1 MAEWDVVSQAPAPEF
16 DDRWAPVAEEVVQD
30 PWTPVQHTP
39 VQPQGRG
46 ILQALKDY
54 PEHFVKTLLETPQR
68 AIEASEGLR
77 TTGELSP
84 EGAGDIMGGAMLGG
98 VKFSKKVSGA
108 KPSAAGEAASEWKP
122 VGEVQASVTEPPA
135 VPVTEALAPDLVSA
149 PTQAAKALGSP
160 MEMANEWAANP
171 ETVHGKLDALIGSIR
186 ETELAL
192 KKKYNVKKVEDL
204 EDAPLTDAER
214 HFLFYE
220 EAPTSKESVRD
231 ISRQLQPVDSLA
243 EAAQE
248 IAYEFKRLPSDV
260 SKMNSEQQLAVMRLQ
275 VLFHEVSRLGG
286 DLQTVLRESAKK
298 YGSRFNDPND
308 AQFMVQNAGES
319 LKKLFEQRDV
329 SPQQKQL
336 APPVEPV
343 KPSVPKQEASV
354 DPALA
359 RPEPTPQ
366 QMSSAQSAAKV
377 IKNILIPDE
386 VSPMAENAAA
396 DIRAAGGRAARDTET
411 TRAALDA
418 ESRKVSALPDA
429 EKLGLIDYIENRSKE
444 GAPEVRADLKPV
456 ADAVKTAMDTR
467 RAKLE
472 ALDSTEKAR
481 FVEDYYTH
489 LWKDPEA
496 AARAFNGPAKEGSGR
511 FLKERSIPTVA
522 EGIARGLEPVSID
535 PLETTM
541 RYVQSMDR
549 FIATEEVVNK
559 ALKDGSVKHYT
570 PGEQPPGWVQ
580 VNTRRGA
587 ANPLYAPE
595 DWARVYN
602 NFVDRGI
609 HANADWGKIYDGAR
623 NTSNAITT
631 LELGL
636 SGFHAATMAQEAM
649 ANAVARGIGEIASG
663 KPVSA
668 LKSLI
673 KAPIAPIADTLR
685 GRKLEQTYLNKSKG
699 TPLMQEITD
708 LLTEAGGRGKGAR
721 HAPDYQYSQAGSYWD
736 SFKRGSVM
744 AEIKAAGRDI
754 RERPVA
760 APIKLL
766 ASQVGRVM
774 QTVAKPLF
782 EYTIPKMKN
791 GAFYE
796 NMASW
801 MEANPSADHATQ
813 VKAARKIWDSIDN
826 RFGEVVQDNIFWN
839 KTLKQ
844 SLQVALRSYS
854 WTFGTI
860 QEIGGGAK
868 DLLRH
873 PTSLSPKSKHYSP
886 KAAYIIA
893 LPITYA
899 TLNAVYQKLKTGKDP
914 ESIQDVM
921 RGGLSG
927 GTQPG
932 VGGRGTVP
940 ERTMMPGYMKDV
952 FGWYHHPVQEM
963 ANKIATAPRMVKES
977 LTNKDWK
984 DQPIRNP
991 SAPYPEQVR
1000 EYFKYVYQS
1009 LGPISVK
1016 QLLKG
1021 NKEGSNISTG
1031 ETLLGLRPTP
1041 SFLQDPEGYEKMM
1054 KGIGQRDWQ
1063 KKERYD
1069 KKQERQY
1076 GGP

>member
-1 MAEWDVVSQAPAPEF
+1 
-16 DDRWAPVAEEVVQD
+16 
-30 PWTPVQHTP
+30 
-39 VQPQGRG
+39 
-46 ILQALKDY
+46 
-54 PEHFVKTLLETPQR
+54 
-68 AIEASEGLR
+68 
-77 TTGELSP
+77 
-84 EGAGDIMGGAMLGG
+84 
-98 VKFSKKVSGA
+98 
-108 KPSAAGEAASEWKP
+108 
-122 VGEVQASVTEPPA
+122 
-135 VPVTEALAPDLVSA
+135 
-149 PTQAAKALGSP
+149 
-160 MEMANEWAANP
+160 
-171 ETVHGKLDALIGSIR
+171 
-186 ETELAL
+186 
-192 KKKYNVKKVEDL
+192 
-204 EDAPLTDAER
+204 
-214 HFLFYE
+214 
-220 EAPTSKESVRD
+220 
-231 ISRQLQPVDSLA
+231 
-243 EAAQE
+243 
-248 IAYEFKRLPSDV
+248 
-260 SKMNSEQQLAVMRLQ
+260 
-275 VLFHEVSRLGG
+275 
-286 DLQTVLRESAKK
+286 
-298 YGSRFNDPND
+298 
-308 AQFMVQNAGES
+308 
-319 LKKLFEQRDV
+319 
-329 SPQQKQL
+329 
-336 APPVEPV
+336 
-343 KPSVPKQEASV
+343 
-354 DPALA
+354 
-359 RPEPTPQ
+359 
-366 QMSSAQSAAKV
+366 MSSAKSAAKV
-377 IKNILIPDE
+377 IQNILIPDE
-386 VSPMAENAAA
+386 VSPMAESAAA
-396 DIRAAGGRAARDTET
+396 NIRSAGGRAARDTET

-418 ESRKVSALPDA
+418 ESRKVSALPNA
-429 EKLGLIDYIENRSKE
+429 EKLGLIDYIENRSKVSDDHLPPVYKEQAE
-444 GAPEVRADLKPV
+444 GIRKEGIFVKPTEGLTSETMPATAFDGDTIKASQNSVSAKDVKYWKKQIENGARPAILLEERSPGKYRIVDGHTRATAYSQAGVKDIPVLVKAEGGGRNIRADLKPV
-456 ADAVKTAMDTR
+456 ADAVKTAMDNR
-467 RAKLE
+467 RSKLE

-496 AARAFNGPAKEGSGR
+496 AARVFSGPSKEGSGR

-549 FIATEEVVNK
+549 FIATEEVINK

-609 HANADWGKIYDGAR
+609 HRNADWGKIYDGAR
-623 NTSNAITT
+623 NTSNAITS

-668 LKSLI
+668 LKSLV

-708 LLTEAGGRGKGAR
+708 LLTEAGGRAKGAR

-736 SFKRGSVM
+736 SFKRGSVGLELRAAD
-744 AEIKAAGRDI
+744 AEYAGKGLVGTGGVAIKQTF
-754 RERPVA
+754 RE
-760 APIKLL
+760 
-766 ASQVGRVM
+766 VGRVL

-801 MEANPSADHATQ
+801 MEANPGADHATQ

-854 WTFGTI
+854 WTFGTT

-873 PTSLSPKSKHYSP
+873 PSSLSPKSKYYSP
-886 KAAYIIA
+886 KAAYVIA

-914 ESIQDVM
+914 ESISDVM

-952 FGWYHHPVQEM
+952 FGWYHHPVQELS
-963 ANKIATAPRMVKES
+963 NKIATGPRMVKES

-991 SAPYPEQVR
+991 NAPYPEQVR

-1031 ETLLGLRPTP
+1031 ETVLGLRPTP
-1041 SFLQDPEGYEKMM
+1041 SFLQDPEGYDKM
-1054 KGIGQRDWQ
+1054 KHGINERDWQ
-1063 KKERYD
+1063 KKERFD
-1069 KKQERQY
+1069 KRQEKQY
-1076 GGP
+1076 GGPR

>member
-1 MAEWDVVSQAPAPEF
+1 MAEPQFIPDAPQAQFIPDSVAPQPREEPSQTNAASPGGSSNFIP
-16 DDRWAPVAEEVVQD
+16 DK
-30 PWTPVQHTP
+30 
-39 VQPQGRG
+39 PQGRG

-84 EGAGDIMGGAMLGG
+84 ESAGDIMGGAMLGG
-98 VKFSKKVSGA
+98 VKFSKKVGGT
-108 KPSAAGEAASEWKP
+108 KPSAAGEVAVEAPKVKP
-122 VGEVQASVTEPPA
+122 AGAPGE
-135 VPVTEALAPDLVSA
+135 
-149 PTQAAKALGSP
+149 
-160 MEMANEWAANP
+160 
-171 ETVHGKLDALIGSIR
+171 
-186 ETELAL
+186 
-192 KKKYNVKKVEDL
+192 
-204 EDAPLTDAER
+204 APLITE
-214 HFLFYE
+214 
-220 EAPTSKESVRD
+220 
-231 ISRQLQPVDSLA
+231 
-243 EAAQE
+243 
-248 IAYEFKRLPSDV
+248 
-260 SKMNSEQQLAVMRLQ
+260 
-275 VLFHEVSRLGG
+275 
-286 DLQTVLRESAKK
+286 
-298 YGSRFNDPND
+298 
-308 AQFMVQNAGES
+308 
-319 LKKLFEQRDV
+319 
-329 SPQQKQL
+329 
-336 APPVEPV
+336 
-343 KPSVPKQEASV
+343 

-359 RPEPTPQ
+359 HPEPTPQ
-366 QMSSAQSAAKV
+366 QMSSAQSAARV
-377 IKNILIPDE
+377 VKNILIPDE
-386 VSPMAENAAA
+386 VSPMAESAAA
-396 DIRAAGGRAARDTET
+396 DIRSAGGRAARDTET
-411 TRAALDA
+411 TRTALDA
-418 ESRKVSALPDA
+418 ESRKVAALPDA

-467 RAKLE
+467 RSKLE

-496 AARAFNGPAKEGSGR
+496 AARAFSGPSKEGSGR

-549 FIATEEVVNK
+549 FIATEEVINK

-570 PGEQPPGWVQ
+570 PGEQPPDWVQ

-609 HANADWGKIYDGAR
+609 HRNADWGKIYDGAR
-623 NTSNAITT
+623 NTSNAITS

-649 ANAVARGIGEIASG
+649 ANAVARGIEGIASG
-663 KPVSA
+663 KPISA
-668 LKSLI
+668 LKSLV

-685 GRKLEQTYLNKSKG
+685 GRKLEQTYLNRSKG

-766 ASQVGRVM
+766 ASQVGRVL

-801 MEANPSADHATQ
+801 MEANPGVDHATQ
-813 VKAARKIWDSIDN
+813 VKAARKIWNSIDN

-873 PTSLSPKSKHYSP
+873 PSSLSPKSKHYSP
-886 KAAYIIA
+886 KAAYVIA

-952 FGWYHHPVQEM
+952 FGWYHHPVQELT
-963 ANKIATAPRMVKES
+963 NKVATGPRMVKES

-1041 SFLQDPEGYEKMM
+1041 QFLQDPEGYDKM
-1054 KGIGQRDWQ
+1054 KHGIDQRDWQ

-1069 KKQERQY
+1069 KRQEKQY
-1076 GGP
+1076 GGPR

>member
-1 MAEWDVVSQAPAPEF
+1 MAAWDVVNQAPAPEF
-16 DDRWAPVAEEVVQD
+16 EDRWAPVAEEVAQD
-30 PWTPVQHTP
+30 PWKPVEQTPVK
-39 VQPQGRG
+39 PQGRG

-54 PEHFVKTLLETPQR
+54 PAHFVSTLLETPQR
-68 AIEASEGLR
+68 AFEASEVMR

-84 EGAGDIMGGAMLGG
+84 EGAGDIMGGALLGG
-98 VKFSKKVSGA
+98 VKFAKKVGGA
-108 KPSAAGEAASEWKP
+108 RAHPTDAVEWKP
-122 VGEVQASVTEPPA
+122 VS
-135 VPVTEALAPDLVSA
+135 
-149 PTQAAKALGSP
+149 
-160 MEMANEWAANP
+160 
-171 ETVHGKLDALIGSIR
+171 ET
-186 ETELAL
+186 
-192 KKKYNVKKVEDL
+192 
-204 EDAPLTDAER
+204 P
-214 HFLFYE
+214 
-220 EAPTSKESVRD
+220 
-231 ISRQLQPVDSLA
+231 IS
-243 EAAQE
+243 
-248 IAYEFKRLPSDV
+248 
-260 SKMNSEQQLAVMRLQ
+260 
-275 VLFHEVSRLGG
+275 
-286 DLQTVLRESAKK
+286 
-298 YGSRFNDPND
+298 
-308 AQFMVQNAGES
+308 
-319 LKKLFEQRDV
+319 
-329 SPQQKQL
+329 
-336 APPVEPV
+336 VEPV
-343 KPSVPKQEASV
+343 LEAQAARQMLLNDDVALKTEANKRGLSLEDTRV
-354 DPALA
+354 KIQDEYAASNATPIVEEPALA
-359 RPEPTPQ
+359 HPEPTSQ
-366 QMSSAQSAAKV
+366 QMSSAKSAARV
-377 IKNILIPDE
+377 IQNILIPDE
-386 VSPMAENAAA
+386 VSPMAESAAA
-396 DIRAAGGRAARDTET
+396 DIRSAGGRAARDTET

-418 ESRKVSALPDA
+418 ESRKVAALPDA
-429 EKLGLIDYIENRSKE
+429 EKLGLIDYIENRSKPTE
-444 GAPEVRADLKPV
+444 SKYIGAHGGEMMPDQVRNAMLGNKQQLMNIEHTVKDPLDRARDPGKIAHLESQIPSLKSEIAKQEAFLGNKGAVSVRPDLKPV
-456 ADAVKTAMDTR
+456 ADAVKTAMDKR

-472 ALDSTEKAR
+472 ALDSTEKIR

-496 AARAFNGPAKEGSGR
+496 AARVFSGPSKEGSGR

-522 EGIARGLEPVSID
+522 EGIARGLEPVSIN
-535 PLETTM
+535 PLEVTLQ
-541 RYVQSMDR
+541 YAQNMDR
-549 FIATEEVVNK
+549 FIASSEVIDK
-559 ALKDGSVKHYT
+559 ALKDGNAKHYT
-570 PGEQPPGWVQ
+570 PGEQPPGWVEI
-580 VNTRRGA
+580 NTRRGKG
-587 ANPLYAPE
+587 PLYAPE

-609 HANADWGKIYDGAR
+609 HRNADWGKIYDGAR
-623 NTSNAITT
+623 NTSNAITS

-649 ANAVARGIGEIASG
+649 VNAVARGIGEIASG

-668 LKSLI
+668 LKSLV

-754 RERPVA
+754 RERPLA

-766 ASQVGRVM
+766 ASQVGRVL

-801 MEANPSADHATQ
+801 MEANPAADHATQ
-813 VKAARKIWDSIDN
+813 VKAARKIWNSIDN

-914 ESIQDVM
+914 ESISDVM

-952 FGWYHHPVQEM
+952 FGWYYHPVQELK
-963 ANKIATAPRMVKES
+963 NKVATGPRMVVES

-991 SAPYPEQVR
+991 NAPYPEQVR

-1041 SFLQDPEGYEKMM
+1041 SFLQDPEGYDKMK
-1054 KGIGQRDWQ
+1054 KGISERDWQ

-1069 KKQERQY
+1069 KRQQRQY

>member
-1 MAEWDVVSQAPAPEF
+1 MAAWDVVSQAPAPEF
-16 DDRWAPVAEEVVQD
+16 EDRWAPVAEEVAQD
-30 PWTPVQHTP
+30 PWTPVQQTP
-39 VQPQGRG
+39 TKPQGRG

-54 PEHFVKTLLETPQR
+54 PEHFVRTLLETPQR

-84 EGAGDIMGGAMLGG
+84 EGAGDIAGGALLGG
-98 VKFSKKVSGA
+98 VKMGRTVGGARAHPTDVAVSIPETIAAAALRSKEGGIFTGAMHGDALTELNKAGHSLTGELGEGFTTSSGRFVDRAEALDIANSAGQRKSGPDQSGIKFKSDEGLMAHEVFGPEGEAVVSGKA
-108 KPSAAGEAASEWKP
+108 NYRPSE
-122 VGEVQASVTEPPA
+122 
-135 VPVTEALAPDLVSA
+135 
-149 PTQAAKALGSP
+149 
-160 MEMANEWAANP
+160 
-171 ETVHGKLDALIGSIR
+171 
-186 ETELAL
+186 
-192 KKKYNVKKVEDL
+192 
-204 EDAPLTDAER
+204 
-214 HFLFYE
+214 
-220 EAPTSKESVRD
+220 
-231 ISRQLQPVDSLA
+231 
-243 EAAQE
+243 
-248 IAYEFKRLPSDV
+248 
-260 SKMNSEQQLAVMRLQ
+260 
-275 VLFHEVSRLGG
+275 
-286 DLQTVLRESAKK
+286 
-298 YGSRFNDPND
+298 
-308 AQFMVQNAGES
+308 
-319 LKKLFEQRDV
+319 
-329 SPQQKQL
+329 
-336 APPVEPV
+336 
-343 KPSVPKQEASV
+343 
-354 DPALA
+354 PALA
-359 RPEPTPQ
+359 HPEPTPQ
-366 QMSSAQSAAKV
+366 QMSSAKSAARV
-377 IKNILIPDE
+377 IQNILIPDE
-386 VSPMAENAAA
+386 VSPMAESAAA
-396 DIRAAGGRAARDTET
+396 DIRSAGGRAARDTET

-444 GAPEVRADLKPV
+444 GAEVRADLKPV
-456 ADAVKTAMDTR
+456 ADAVKTAMDSR

-496 AARAFNGPAKEGSGR
+496 AAQVFAGPSKEGSGR

-549 FIATEEVVNK
+549 FIATEEVINK

-587 ANPLYAPE
+587 SNPLYASE

-609 HANADWGKIYDGAR
+609 HRNADWGKIYDGAR
-623 NTSNAITT
+623 NTSNAITS

-649 ANAVARGIGEIASG
+649 VNAVARGIGEIASG

-668 LKSLI
+668 LKSLV
-673 KAPIAPIADTLR
+673 KAPIAPITDTWR

-699 TPLMQEITD
+699 TPLIQEITD
-708 LLTEAGGRGKGAR
+708 LLTEAGGRAKGAR

-766 ASQVGRVM
+766 ASQVGRVL

-801 MEANPSADHATQ
+801 MEANPGADHATQ

-860 QEIGGGAK
+860 QEIGGGVVKGVDPRRLNMKRA
-868 DLLRH
+868 DW
-873 PTSLSPKSKHYSP
+873 SPKP
-886 KAAYIIA
+886 AYVIA

-914 ESIQDVM
+914 ESISDVM

-932 VGGRGTVP
+932 VGGRGKVP

-952 FGWYHHPVQEM
+952 FGWYHHPVQELT
-963 ANKIATAPRMVKES
+963 NKIATGPRMVKES

-991 SAPYPEQVR
+991 NAPYPEQVR

-1041 SFLQDPEGYEKMM
+1041 SFLQDPEGYDKMK
-1054 KGIGQRDWQ
+1054 KGINERDWQ
-1063 KKERYD
+1063 KKERFD
-1069 KKQERQY
+1069 KRQEKQY
-1076 GGP
+1076 GGPR